1 MLHVVSQ
8 KNYGMFHDEIEL
20 RERERV
26 ALHDGRNACQKAAP
40 RTE

>member
-1 MLHVVSQ
+1 MVCVLNS
-8 KNYGMFHDEIEL
+8 GMFYDEIEL

-26 ALHDGRNACQKAAP
+26 SLNDGRNACQKAAP